1 MAMVISSEVKYDLNC
16 LNQNRYQDFVGNT
29 EANTPLSRGDK
40 YGNSQPQDLL
50 EAKSESR
57 QQNQNEAN
65 IRKPE

>member
-40 YGNSQPQDLL
+40 FGNGQP
-50 EAKSESR
+50 
-57 QQNQNEAN
+57 
-65 IRKPE
+65 